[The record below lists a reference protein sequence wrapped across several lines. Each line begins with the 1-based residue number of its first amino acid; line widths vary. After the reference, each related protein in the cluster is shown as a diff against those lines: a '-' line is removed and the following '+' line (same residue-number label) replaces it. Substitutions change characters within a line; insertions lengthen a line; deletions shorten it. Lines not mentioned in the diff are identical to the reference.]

1 MIKAHLKDIIFFILM
16 IYSLPVSAQNI
27 VHING
32 KVLDSKGNPVSGA
45 HIRNMSNNT
54 GVISQEN
61 GSYQLVIPASRD
73 VLIQISC
80 IGYEPRKF
88 KINYQKEKVKN
99 LDIVLKISVSDIE
112 EVSITGEGT
121 PENNLTKIE
130 KKDIRLN
137 PDISGNLES
146 VIKTLPGVSS
156 NTELSSQYSVRGGN
170 YDENLVYVNDIE
182 IYRPLLI
189 RSGQQEGMSFLNS
202 DMVSSIQFSSGGFET
217 RFGDKMSSVLDIR
230 YNKPVEFSGT
240 VSMSLLGGSA
250 HIEDVSE
257 NGKFTYNTGFRY
269 KTSKYILNTLETK
282 GNYNPQFYDLQA
294 YFTYKVNRYLDFDFL
309 GNYALNSYHFVP
321 ENRETSFGTID
332 NALNLRIY
340 YEGNELDKFETYL
353 GAFTANYHPNEK
365 LSLKIILSAFQ
376 TLEQETYDILGQYY
390 LNELDNTLGSE
401 TYGDSIMNIGVG
413 TFLNHARNYLTA
425 NVYSVAF
432 KGGYYTA
439 DHKLRWGL
447 KYNVELIDDKV
458 SQWKMLDSAGYSLPY
473 NGETIELYETARA
486 KNILHTNRI
495 TGYMQDTYH
504 RKLANNAQLSIN
516 GGIRFHYWDF
526 NQEFILTPR
535 LLVSYKPDWEKDMI
549 FRFASGFYYQPP
561 FYKEIKDYQGQINPS
576 VKSQKSIHFVLG
588 NDYQFL
594 AWERPFN
601 LTTEVYYKILD
612 DLIPYKIDNVH
623 IDYSA
628 QNMANGYA
636 VGLDMKINGEFVK
649 GIESWASLSLMQ
661 TKEDIEGDFY
671 YNDEGERVEPG
682 YYPRP
687 TDQLF
692 NFSLF
697 FQDYLPMNPSYKMNL
712 SLHYGSR
719 LPFSSPNTERYD
731 QVFRMKPYKRV
742 DIGFSKVL
750 ISESKEFNKGNILN
764 VFKDMW
770 LSFEVFNLLDINNTI
785 SYMWIKTVGN
795 QSGQASQYA
804 VPNYLTSRRFNLK
817 LTAKF

>member
-1 MIKAHLKDIIFFILM
+1 MIKPYIKNIIFFILF
-16 IYSLPVSAQNI
+16 ISSFQVNAQNL
-27 VHING
+27 VELKG
-32 KVLDSKGNPVSGA
+32 KIIDSEGNPVSEA

-54 GVISQEN
+54 GVVSQKD
-61 GSYQLVIPASRD
+61 GSYLLTIPAYRD
-73 VLIQISC
+73 VLIQVSC
-80 IGYEPRKF
+80 IGFETREF
-88 KINYQKEKVKN
+88 KINYEKDTIKKLN
-99 LDIVLKISVSDIE
+99 IVLNILVSDID
-112 EVSITGEGT
+112 EVAIVGEMS
-121 PENNLTKIE
+121 PENNLVKIE
-130 KKDIRLN
+130 KKDIQLN

-146 VIKTLPGVSS
+146 IIKTLPGVSS

-202 DMVSSIQFSSGGFET
+202 DMISSIQFSSGGFET

-230 YNKPVEFSGT
+230 YNKPIEFSGT

-250 HIEDVSE
+250 HLEDISK

-269 KTSKYILNTLETK
+269 KTSKYILNTLETE

-309 GNYALNSYHFVP
+309 GNYALNSYRFIP
-321 ENRETSFGTID
+321 ESRETSFGTID
-332 NALNLRIY
+332 NALSLRIY
-340 YEGNELDKFETYL
+340 YDGNELDKFETYL
-353 GAFTANYHPNEK
+353 GAFTANYHPNEN
-365 LSLKIILSAFQ
+365 LSLKFILSAFQ

-390 LNELDNTLGSE
+390 LNELDNTIGSE
-401 TYGDSIMNIGVG
+401 TYGDSIMNIGIG

-425 NVYSVAF
+425 NVYSAAF
-432 KGGYYTA
+432 KGGYYKGN
-439 DHKLRWGL
+439 HKLRWGL
-447 KYNVELIDDKV
+447 KYNVELIDDKIN
-458 SQWKMLDSAGYSLPY
+458 QWKMLDSAGYSLPY
-473 NGETIELYETARA
+473 NNESIELYETAHT
-486 KNILHTNRI
+486 KNTLHTNRLA
-495 TGYMQDTYH
+495 GYIQDTYQH
-504 RKLANNAQLSIN
+504 KLINNAEMFIN
-516 GGIRFHYWDF
+516 GGVRFQYWDF
-526 NQEFILTPR
+526 NQELIVTPR
-535 LLVSYKPDWEKDMI
+535 LSVSYKPDWEKNMI

-561 FYKEIKDYQGQINPS
+561 FYKEIKNYQGVINS
-576 VKSQKSIHFVLG
+576 DIKSQKSIHFVLG

-594 AWERPFN
+594 AWERPFK
-601 LTTEVYYKILD
+601 LTTEVYYKFLN

-628 QNMANGYA
+628 ENMAHGYA
-636 VGLDMKINGEFVK
+636 AGLDIKINGEFVK

-661 TKEDIEGDFY
+661 TQEDIEGDFY
-671 YNDEGERVEPG
+671 YNNEGDKIEPG

-719 LPFSSPNTERYD
+719 LPFTSPDKERYD

-750 ISESKEFNKGNILN
+750 ISESKEFKEGSVLT